1 MVRLKEPARKLSLRK
16 RFLALTS
23 NEAVYVRS
31 LDKRL
36 FKLLTGLKQLR
47 LSKECKAEG
56 ISLAKATAEEMLR
69 VMIAPDVVL
78 PSLSSL
84 RDSIDSF
91 TESECWNFFE
101 TRKED
106 LYRLKVNLKFEDKCI
121 LENRSVMS
129 GEEVLLRG
137 LYELVSGAD
146 QHEIIAIFGKDQT
159 IQSRAFKF
167 FINHI
172 YDNFMHLVT
181 DNLQWWYNN
190 GYMHRSRDAIRQ
202 IFGDNEQFGTFG
214 FIDCNCL
221 DTARPGGRH
230 PTTLIYVCLHNS

>member
-1 MVRLKEPARKLSLRK
+1 M
-16 RFLALTS
+16 
-23 NEAVYVRS
+23 
-31 LDKRL
+31 
-36 FKLLTGLKQLR
+36 
-47 LSKECKAEG
+47 
-56 ISLAKATAEEMLR
+56 AKAIAEEILR
-69 VMIAPDVVL
+69 VITVPDVIL
-78 PSLSSL
+78 PSLPSL

-106 LYRLKVNLKFEDKCI
+106 LYRLLVNLKFDDKCI

-159 IQSRAFKF
+159 V
-167 FINHI
+167 
-172 YDNFMHLVT
+172 VT
-181 DNLQWWYNN
+181 DNLQWWYN
-190 GYMHRSRDAIRQ
+190 GGFMHQLRDAIREK
-202 IFGDNEQFGTFG
+202 FSGNEQFGTFG

-221 DTARPGGRH
+221 DTARSGGGPAEEGSDAARWH
-230 PTTLIYVCLHNS
+230 PLI